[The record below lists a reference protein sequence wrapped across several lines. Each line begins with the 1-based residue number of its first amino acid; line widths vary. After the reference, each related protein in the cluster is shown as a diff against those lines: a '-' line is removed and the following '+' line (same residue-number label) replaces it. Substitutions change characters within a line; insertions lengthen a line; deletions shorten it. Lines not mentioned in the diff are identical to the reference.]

1 MAGYITG
8 RSRDQATLFPER
20 LDDLIAADAPVRV
33 VDAFVGTLRLA
44 ELGFAKAAPKVTG
57 RPGYDPGDLLKLY
70 VYGYLNQVRSSRL
83 LERECHRNVEVL
95 WLLHRLAPDFKTIA
109 DFRRDNRDAIR
120 LVCRAFVQ
128 FCRGQGLFGADL
140 VAIDG
145 SKFAGQNSPDRV
157 WTVKQLEKQAARLD
171 ERIADYLA
179 RLDAADAAEPSAAAE
194 AGDTRAALERLRT
207 RRADVEQAV
216 RLMRAMDMGQVA
228 VTDADARMMR
238 GPHGTVVGYNVQTAV
253 DARHGLIAHH
263 EVTQATSDQNQLHAV
278 ASGAKE
284 ALAVETLEAVADAG
298 YADAEQLDAC
308 DRSGIVAFVPH
319 PRSVNTRG
327 DFFDKSDFVYD
338 AGSNTYRCPAGGTLR
353 FRNASRKNQAANYSG
368 ETCAGCALKP
378 KCTAAPVRWVTRHQ
392 HEAALDRLAARMATR
407 PDAMVTRRSLAEHP
421 FAVIKRMMGTPRFL
435 CRGLS
440 AVAAETA
447 LSVTAFNLLRAMRV
461 LGVPELLRRLAA
473 TPA

>member
-1 MAGYITG
+1 MAGYIEG

-20 LDDLIAADAPVRV
+20 LDDLIGADAPVRV
-33 VDAFVGTLRLA
+33 VDAFVGMLKLA
-44 ELGFAKAAPKVTG
+44 ELGFAKAAPKATG
-57 RPGYDPGDLLKLY
+57 RPGYDPADLLKLY
-70 VYGYLNQVRSSRL
+70 VYGYLNQIRSSRL

-120 LVCRAFVQ
+120 LACRAFVQ
-128 FCRGQGLFGADL
+128 FCRGQGLFGGEL

-179 RLDAADAAEPSAAAE
+179 RLDAADAAEPSALAE

-216 RLMRAMDMGQVA
+216 KPMDMGQVA
-228 VTDADARMMR
+228 VTDADARLMR

-278 ASGAKE
+278 AAGARE

-327 DFFDKSDFVYD
+327 DFFDKSAFVYD
-338 AGSNTYRCPAGGTLR
+338 ADNNTYRCPAGGTLR
-353 FRNASRKNQAANYSG
+353 LRNASRKNQAANYSG
-368 ETCAGCALKP
+368 ENCAGCPLKP
-378 KCTAAPVRWVTRHQ
+378 KCTAASVRWVTRHQ
-392 HEAALDRLAARMATR
+392 HEAVLDRLAARMATR
-407 PDAMVTRRSLAEHP
+407 PDAMATRRFLAEHP
-421 FAVIKRMMGTPRFL
+421 FAIIKRMMGRPAS
-435 CRGLS
+435 S
-440 AVAAETA
+440 AGA
-447 LSVTAFNLLRAMRV
+447 
-461 LGVPELLRRLAA
+461 
-473 TPA
+473 

>member
-1 MAGYITG
+1 MSGYIAG

-20 LDDLIAADAPVRV
+20 LDDLIGAEAPVRV
-33 VDAFVGTLRLA
+33 VDAFVGMLRLA
-44 ELGFAKAAPKVTG
+44 ELGFAKAAPKATG
-57 RPGYDPGDLLKLY
+57 RPGYDPAALLKLY
-70 VYGYLNQVRSSRL
+70 VYGYLNQTRSSRL

-109 DFRRDNRDAIR
+109 DFRRDNRNAIR

-128 FCRGQGLFGADL
+128 FCRGQGLFGAEL

-157 WTVKQLEKQAARLD
+157 WTVRQLEKQAARLD

-179 RLDAADAAEPSAAAE
+179 LLDASDAAEPATTAE
-194 AGDTRAALERLRT
+194 VGDARAALERLRA

-216 RLMRAMDMGQVA
+216 KLMRAMELGQVA
-228 VTDADARMMR
+228 TTDADARVMR
-238 GPHGTVVGYNVQTAV
+238 GPHGAVVGYNVQTAV
-253 DARHGLIAHH
+253 DSRHGLIAHH

-308 DRSGIVAFVPH
+308 DRSGVVAFVPH
-319 PRSVNTRG
+319 PRAVNNRG
-327 DFFDKSDFVYD
+327 DFFDKSEFTYD
-338 AGSNTYRCPAGGTLR
+338 AGSDTYLCPAGGALR

-368 ETCAGCALKP
+368 ENCAGCALKP
-378 KCTAAPVRWVTRHQ
+378 KCTAAAVRWVTRHQ
-392 HEAALDRLAARMATR
+392 HEAALDRLAERMTTR
-407 PDAMVTRRSLAEHP
+407 PAAMATRRSLAEHP
-421 FAVIKRMMGTPRFL
+421 FAIIKHMMGTARFH
-435 CRGLS
+435 CRGLN
-440 AVAAETA
+440 AVAAEMA
-447 LSVTAFNLLRAMRV
+447 LSVTAFNLLRATRI
-461 LGVPELLRRLAA
+461 LGVPELLRQLGA

>member
-1 MAGYITG
+1 MAGYIEG

-33 VDAFVGTLRLA
+33 VDAFVGMLSLT
-44 ELGFAKAAPKVTG
+44 EFGFGKAAPKATG
-57 RPGYDPGDLLKLY
+57 RPGYAPADLLKLY
-70 VYGYLNQVRSSRL
+70 VYGYLNQIRSSRL

-95 WLLHRLAPDFKTIA
+95 WLLNRLAPDFKTIA
-109 DFRRDNRDAIR
+109 DFRRDNRGAIG

-128 FCRGQGLFGADL
+128 FCRGQGLFGAEL

-145 SKFAGQNSPDRV
+145 SKFAGQNSPARV
-157 WTVKQLEKQAARLD
+157 WTVKQLEKQAAGLD

-179 RLDAADAAEPSAAAE
+179 RLDAADAAEPSAPAE

-216 RLMRAMDMGQVA
+216 KLMRAMDMGQVA
-228 VTDADARMMR
+228 VTDADARLMR
-238 GPHGTVVGYNVQTAV
+238 GRHGPVVGYNVQTAV

-284 ALAVETLEAVADAG
+284 ALAVEILEAVADAG

-319 PRSVNTRG
+319 PRSVNNHG
-327 DFFDKSDFVYD
+327 AFFDKSEFVYD
-338 AGSNTYRCPAGGTLR
+338 AGSNTYRCPAGGTLC
-353 FRNASRKNQAANYSG
+353 FRNASRRNQAANYSG
-368 ETCAGCALKP
+368 ENCAGCALKP
-378 KCTAAPVRWVTRHQ
+378 QCTAASVRWVTRHQ
-392 HEAALDRLAARMATR
+392 HEATLERLAARMAAR
-407 PDAMVTRRSLAEHP
+407 PGAMATRRSLAEHP
-421 FAVIKRMMGTPRFL
+421 FAIIKRMMGTPHFL
-435 CRGLS
+435 CRGLN
-440 AVAAETA
+440 AVAAEMA
-447 LSVTAFNLLRAMRV
+447 LSVIAFNLLRAMRV
-461 LGVPELLRRLAA
+461 IGVPDLLRRMTVA
-473 TPA
+473 TA